1 MGFVTDVVLPLALA
15 FIMLA
20 LGLGLTFG
28 DFVQVVRRPRDFAVG
43 AVSQILVLPVI
54 AFLLASIW
62 PMAPELALGLMII
75 AAAPGGVTSNLL
87 TAFARG
93 DVALSISLTAVI
105 SLLSV
110 LTIPFIVVFAYGHFI
125 GDQAVQDI
133 TVADTAI
140 SVFLIVTIPVLV
152 GLLVRRFAE
161 NFALRVEPSART
173 VSAVLFVLVL
183 AGAIYQE
190 RSNLVSYYAQAG
202 LATFILNLM
211 MMVIAYLLARWFATG
226 AKQRT
231 AIAMEC
237 GLQNGTL
244 AIAIAVLLFGGGLA
258 TVPATTYSLTM
269 FVTAAG
275 LCRAVAAQ
283 QGRRRLMCA
292 VSVFCPPGR

>member
-1 MGFVTDVVLPLALA
+1 MGIVTDVVLPIALA

-20 LGLGLTFG
+20 LGLGLTFD
-28 DFVQVVRRPRDFAVG
+28 DFVRVVRRPRDFAVG
-43 AVSQILVLPVI
+43 AMSQIIVLPAV

-62 PMAPELALGLMII
+62 PMAPELALGMMII

-93 DVALSISLTAVI
+93 DVALSISLTALI

-110 LTIPFIVVFAYGHFI
+110 ITVPFVVVFAYGHFI
-125 GDQAVQDI
+125 GEQAMQDI

-140 SVFLIVTIPVLV
+140 SVFLIVTVPVAI
-152 GLLVRRFAE
+152 GLLVRRYVE
-161 NFALRVEPSART
+161 RIALRIEPAARAL
-173 VSAVLFVLVL
+173 SAVLFVLVL

-190 RSNLVSYYAQAG
+190 RNNLADYYAQAG
-202 LATFILNLM
+202 LATLALNLLM
-211 MMVIAYLLARWFATG
+211 MAIAYLLARQFATG

-231 AIAMEC
+231 AIAIEC

-258 TVPATTYSLTM
+258 TVPAATYSLTM
-269 FVTAAG
+269 FVTA
-275 LCRAVAAQ
+275 LIYVAVLRRT
-283 QGRRRLMCA
+283 QGDR
-292 VSVFCPPGR
+292 SSSN

>member
-1 MGFVTDVVLPLALA
+1 MGIVTDVVLPIALA

-20 LGLGLTFG
+20 LGLGLTFD
-28 DFVQVVRRPRDFAVG
+28 DFVRVARRPRDFAVG
-43 AVSQILVLPVI
+43 AISQIFVLPSV
-54 AFLLASIW
+54 AFLLASVW

-87 TAFARG
+87 TSFARG

-110 LTIPFIVVFAYGHFI
+110 ITVPFVVVFAYGHFI
-125 GDQAVQDI
+125 GDQAMQDI

-140 SVFLIVTIPVLV
+140 SVFLIVTVPVVL

-161 NFALRVEPSART
+161 NFALRIEPSARA
-173 VSAVLFVLVL
+173 VSAGLFVLVL

-190 RSNLVSYYAQAG
+190 LDNLATYYAQAG
-202 LATFILNLM
+202 LATLALNLLM
-211 MMVIAYLLARWFATG
+211 MGIAYLLARQFATG

-231 AIAMEC
+231 AIAIEC

-258 TVPATTYSLTM
+258 TVPAATYSLTM
-269 FVTAAG
+269 FVTA
-275 LCRAVAAQ
+275 LIFVAVL
-283 QGRRRLMCA
+283 RR
-292 VSVFCPPGR
+292 

>member
-1 MGFVTDVVLPLALA
+1 MGFITDVVLPLALA

-54 AFLLASIW
+54 AFILASTW

-93 DVALSISLTAVI
+93 DVALSISLTALI

-110 LTIPFIVVFAYGHFI
+110 LSTPLVVVFAYGHFI
-125 GDQAVQDI
+125 GDQAVRAI

-140 SVFLIVTIPVLV
+140 SVFLIVTIRVLI

-161 NFALRVEPSART
+161 NFALRVEPSARAL
-173 VSAVLFVLVL
+173 SAVLFVLVL

-202 LATFILNLM
+202 LATFTLNLM

-231 AIAMEC
+231 AIAIEC

-269 FVTAAG
+269 FVTA
-275 LCRAVAAQ
+275 LIYVALL
-283 QGRRRLMCA
+283 RRSRDEA
-292 VSVFCPPGR
+292 A